1 MFAAD
6 KLAGLRPNHY
16 FLLQT
21 RTYLFCRNV
30 KIEIRLQPKPKL
42 RRCAEITGK
51 TESCLSRYTTLPQ
64 DNFIDPPWRHTNV
77 ERQAVLAQRH
87 WFQKFLHQNLTGVDG
102 MKFLLAH
109 DVTPLVIIRYLDLIG
124 IPVSPLET
132 EPPLIVDPDTVL
144 PCAIPGKL
152 LQPIRRRD
160 PQIIYIQGVI
170 QHAHFPQCDLLD
182 VCWQFFRSLASIN
195 LCRLRL
201 PERSNHDG
209 ML

>member
-1 MFAAD
+1 MELNGIEPSDGNLRLRPEDPQGETLVRPEVARVAGRQRQSVFRGRRRHDGIPGAHAGRQPVFLDVHEGTMADVLVQGEDRKGKIPEVSLDFQAFRPTLEKRKCLFCSGAAVSSNLWIAAD

-87 WFQKFLHQNLTGVDG
+87 RF
-102 MKFLLAH
+102 
-109 DVTPLVIIRYLDLIG
+109 
-124 IPVSPLET
+124 
-132 EPPLIVDPDTVL
+132 
-144 PCAIPGKL
+144 
-152 LQPIRRRD
+152 
-160 PQIIYIQGVI
+160 
-170 QHAHFPQCDLLD
+170 
-182 VCWQFFRSLASIN
+182 
-195 LCRLRL
+195 
-201 PERSNHDG
+201 
-209 ML
+209 